1 MKKKKIGRPRAII
14 DWDKVDKFLIAG
26 CSGVEI
32 AGYYGLHYDSLYK
45 YCKIDKKMN
54 FSEYSI
60 LKKAKG
66 NSLLRAKQYEIAM
79 GGDKTMLV
87 WLGKNRLEQT
97 DKIEKKLSGELTQK
111 SILELPD
118 NGNRAIKVI
127 DE

>member
-1 MKKKKIGRPRAII
+1 MKKKIGRPRAII

-32 AGYYGLHYDSLYK
+32 AGYFGIHYDVLYK
-45 YCKIDKKMN
+45 YCRIEKEMN
-54 FSEYSI
+54 FSSYLTS
-60 LKKAKG
+60 KKAKG

-79 GGDKTMLV
+79 SGDKTMLV
-87 WLGKNRLEQT
+87 WLGKNRLEQS